1 MIVVSSE
8 FEEKYPVFDSHA
20 DAAPELGERAVSVP
34 KLKRTVLLREFD
46 GGEQNEYRKPMYKIN
61 GTKIEL
67 SMDEV
72 NLRLIA
78 IGMRRQDGSR
88 MYPNTDTGI
97 KLLKKWP
104 ASIVEFLA
112 KHQRELNGE
121 EEDDA
126 TIEGNSEGERTS
138 ELSSDSPS
146 LSVAS
151 PVSSDGE

>member
-1 MIVVSSE
+1 MSSD
-8 FEEKYPVFDSHA
+8 FEDYPVLDSHA
-20 DAAPELGERAVSVP
+20 EVAPELEERAVPVP

-67 SMDEV
+67 SMEEV
-72 NLRLIA
+72 NLRLLA
-78 IGMRRQDGSR
+78 IGMRRRDGSR
-88 MYPNTDTGI
+88 MYPNTDSGI

-112 KHQRELNGE
+112 KHMRELNGE
-121 EEDDA
+121 DEDDA
-126 TIEGNSEGERTS
+126 TVEGNSEGERTS

-151 PVSSDGE
+151 PVSSDDE

>member
-1 MIVVSSE
+1 MSSE
-8 FEEKYPVFDSHA
+8 FQEEYPMMDSHNEV
-20 DAAPELGERAVSVP
+20 APELEERAVPVP

-46 GGEQNEYRKPMYKIN
+46 GGELNEHRKPMYKIN

-67 SMDEV
+67 SMEEV
-72 NLRLIA
+72 NLRLLA
-78 IGMRRQDGSR
+78 IGMRRRDGSR

-97 KLLKKWP
+97 KLLRKWP

-121 EEDDA
+121 DEDDA
-126 TIEGNSEGERTS
+126 TLEGNSEGERTS

-146 LSVAS
+146 PSVAS

>member
-8 FEEKYPVFDSHA
+8 FQEDYPVLDSHTEVT
-20 DAAPELGERAVSVP
+20 PELEERAVSVP

-67 SMDEV
+67 SMEEV
-72 NLRLIA
+72 NLRLLA
-78 IGMRRQDGSR
+78 IGMRRRDGSR
-88 MYPNTDTGI
+88 MYPSTDSGI

-112 KHQRELNGE
+112 KHMRELNGE
-121 EEDDA
+121 DEDDA
-126 TIEGNSEGERTS
+126 TVEGNSEGERTS

-151 PVSSDGE
+151 PPSSDAE

>member
-1 MIVVSSE
+1 MIVVSSD
-8 FEEKYPVFDSHA
+8 FEDYPVLDSHA
-20 DAAPELGERAVSVP
+20 EVTPELEERAVSVP

-67 SMDEV
+67 SMEEV
-72 NLRLIA
+72 NLRLLA
-78 IGMRRQDGSR
+78 IGMRRRDGSR
-88 MYPNTDTGI
+88 MYPNTDSGI

-112 KHQRELNGE
+112 KHMRELNGE
-121 EEDDA
+121 DEDDA